1 MNIVFGTS
9 RCRIYNIILPLK
21 RNFKWVLTARFFYQI
36 VFGTK
41 NRKPTITK
49 AYDEELYKYIWG
61 IIKNKNCKLYRINGI
76 EDHIHIMSDLHP
88 TVCLSDY
95 VKDIK
100 VASNLWMKES
110 GKFMAFDGW
119 QDGYGA
125 FTYAIKD
132 RDKIINY
139 IKNQKEHHKKESFYD
154 EFKRLLIENEIEFD
168 EKYLL

>member
-1 MNIVFGTS
+1 MGTY
-9 RCRIYNIILPLK
+9 RQI
-21 RNFKWVLTARFFYQI
+21 FYQI

-49 AYDEELYKYIWG
+49 TYEEELYKYIWG
-61 IIKNKNCKLYRINGI
+61 IIKNKKCKLSRINGI

-88 TVCLSDY
+88 SLCLSDY

-100 VASNLWMKES
+100 VASSLWMKD
-110 GKFMAFDGW
+110 GDKFPAFEGW

-125 FTYAIKD
+125 FTYSVREKD
-132 RDKIINY
+132 NIINY
-139 IKNQKEHHKKESFYD
+139 IKDQKEHHKTETFYD
-154 EFKRLLIENEIEFD
+154 EFKRLLIENGVEFD